1 MIEKLEAIIVVTVI
15 GIPVILTL
23 VIIGSL
29 ILGHPIPMGGVAQIA
44 ACF

>member
-1 MIEKLEAIIVVTVI
+1 MKKLEAIIVLTVI
-15 GIPVILTL
+15 GIPLVLTL

-29 ILGHPIPMGGVAQIA
+29 ILGHPLPIGDVAQIA